1 MNGQD
6 ISATVDVLI
15 AGAGPAGLYAAD
27 RLSSAG
33 LSVTVI
39 DRMPSP
45 ARKFL
50 MAGRGGLNL
59 THSEDLSTFV
69 QRYREAADFLAPMIE
84 AFPPAA
90 LRDWCHG
97 LGQETFIGSSGR
109 VFPKSMKASPLLRSL
124 LIRLGDR
131 GVKMLPR
138 HSLSGFAGNGQAIV
152 SVDGKTRTIQASA
165 FLLALGGASWPKLG
179 SNAAWTSILTER
191 GIAIRAFEPSNCG
204 FLVDWSSFLKDRFAG
219 TPLKRISITVD
230 HHTVRGEAL
239 ISEKGIEG
247 GAIYALSAE
256 IRDCIKSK
264 SRAEI
269 ALDLRPDVALPNLT
283 EKLSRPRGKQSLSGF
298 LRKAAGLGPLE
309 LALLHEAGPVPSDTE
324 ALAARIKD
332 VRLIAHAPYP
342 MDRAI
347 SSAGGICFHEIDD
360 RLMLN
365 KLPGVFVAGEML
377 DWEAPTG
384 GYLLQACFATAH
396 RASGGVISFLEQMPD
411 KDPQS

>member
-69 QRYREAADFLAPMIE
+69 QRYREAADFLAPMME

-152 SVDGKTRTIQASA
+152 SVDGKTRKIKASA
-165 FLLALGGASWPKLG
+165 ILLALGGASWPKLG

-191 GIAIRAFEPSNCG
+191 GIAIRPFEPSNCG

-219 TPLKRISITVD
+219 TPLKRISVTVD

-256 IRDCIKSK
+256 IRDRIKSK